1 MKSLIWIFVLIGIV
15 FVLLILLK
23 GKQRGDTGAKT
34 LGSIKARRLLSKNEE
49 RMFSRL
55 CETFQQPEYFVLTQV
70 AFSALITNIG
80 GNRAIR
86 NTFDRKFADFV
97 LCDKSMA
104 VVGVIELDDDTHKG
118 RETEDKARENLLTQ
132 VGYVVVRYPQVPEK
146 LRLLADFA
154 PKPLPGISQA
164 VRSS

>member
-1 MKSLIWIFVLIGIV
+1 
-15 FVLLILLK
+15 
-23 GKQRGDTGAKT
+23 
-34 LGSIKARRLLSKNEE
+34 
-49 RMFSRL
+49 MFARL
-55 CETFQQPEYFVLTQV
+55 CETFQQPDFFVLTQV
-70 AFSALITNIG
+70 AFSALITNTG

-97 LCDKSMA
+97 LCDKTMT

-118 RETEDKARENLLTQ
+118 REAEDKARENLLTQ

-154 PKPLPGISQA
+154 PKPLPGISSA
-164 VRSS
+164 PRGS